1 MYHHWR
7 KWNADGSLERVWA
20 GSIDAIQADLDLS
33 ELHLDGTHTIAK
45 KGGAK
50 VAYQGRKK
58 AKTSNILPIA
68 DGHGYIVAST
78 TIQAGNHHD
87 AFQLKSHLQTAFK
100 KMKQR
105 GLIIGGAFFNAD
117 SAFDT
122 KDARKVCFNHGLIP
136 NIAENKRNRKKRKQ
150 GRPRLFN
157 AEIYKHRFIAERS
170 FAWVDKFRAVLI
182 RWDVKDTHFL
192 GGNYLAF
199 TMINL
204 RHLLA
209 QKV

>member
-1 MYHHWR
+1 
-7 KWNADGSLERVWA
+7 
-20 GSIDAIQADLDLS
+20 
-33 ELHLDGTHTIAK
+33 
-45 KGGAK
+45 
-50 VAYQGRKK
+50 
-58 AKTSNILPIA
+58 
-68 DGHGYIVAST
+68 
-78 TIQAGNHHD
+78 
-87 AFQLKSHLQTAFK
+87 
-100 KMKQR
+100 MKQHGFTIR
-105 GLIIGGAFFNAD
+105 GAFFNAD

-122 KDARKVCFNHGLIP
+122 KDARKVCFNYGLIP
-136 NIAENKRNRKKRKQ
+136 NIAENKRNRKKVKR

-157 AEIYKHRFIAERS
+157 SEIYKHRFTVERS
-170 FAWVDKFRAVLI
+170 FAWVDKFRASVI